1 MHVVQGEVSTKHV
14 NCGNI
19 IRQIISIDENE
30 KIGNIDIY
38 RFFCQIQYKFYAIT
52 CHWSVMPQLFI
63 SYLFTCKTSALET
76 IYPFI

>member
-19 IRQIISIDENE
+19 IGHIISIDENE

-38 RFFCQIQYKFYAIT
+38 RFFAEYNTSFMPSLAIG
-52 CHWSVMPQLFI
+52 L
-63 SYLFTCKTSALET
+63 
-76 IYPFI
+76 